1 MVKKHILAMT
11 LIFLIILVIFF
22 PLTVQGA
29 IYSYVDGKGVVHF
42 TNTPVDRRFRM
53 CSQEISDSINYE
65 RSAYRF
71 EPYIVKTAEKYKIEK
86 ALIKAIIKVESNF
99 NPAAISS
106 AGASGLMQ
114 LMPKTAEKMRVRN
127 VFNPRENIE
136 GGTRYLRALLNLFKE
151 DLNLSLAAYN
161 AGEHAVLK
169 YKDIPPYNQTRN
181 FVKRVLT
188 HLNKYRKN
196 YRD

>member
-1 MVKKHILAMT
+1 MT
-11 LIFLIILVIFF
+11 LIFLIILVAFF

-29 IYSYVDGKGVVHF
+29 IYSYVDGDGVVHF
-42 TNTPVDRRFRM
+42 TNTPVDQRFRM
-53 CSQEISDSINYE
+53 CSQEISESINYE

-114 LMPKTAEKMRVRN
+114 LMPRTAEKMRVRN

-188 HLNKYRKN
+188 HLKKYRKEDR
-196 YRD
+196 Y